1 MQDFINRFLKA
12 WKAWSD
18 DGKDAFL
25 ESFLDEVK
33 SSQNDPSNFLG
44 ILEQEIKSLSQE
56 GLKDD
61 ISSMLEVIESMKNE
75 ISQEQNNPN
84 ENVDDF
90 MNALQDEIK
99 EEQSISNDN
108 PNEFVESLAQAITE
122 TQENANEH
130 TEEKSFLEM
139 SEDEYYEHMQEQYIQ
154 MNEYD
159 GIARVSAELE
169 QQEIERE
176 EAELENKALQDYEES
191 QIQRAEEISIT
202 EHENELARE
211 ELERYAIEGENKALE
226 QYYESQNPDTLLYE
240 QQVAQEQDK
249 EKQLSNNQDLE
260 LETLRDSNIKQ
271 GLNNE
276 SIELLES
283 LQVIRDE
290 TSEVTNSLRA
300 NDELLRP
307 TGENTTSKIAS
318 IALEENKQLNEK
330 ETNEQELAKTQESE
344 QEGPQEKPKIT
355 PSNDIDLKDKYA
367 NLHSFFKQTELDIKQ
382 KRIKT
387 KLDFKESFLNYAKN
401 HMSEDE
407 LKVLLVVSQ
416 KEPTKLT
423 KEHINLITDCL
434 EQAHG
439 NKHMQDKGL
448 QLSVKSILGHE
459 LEKEHQIVLKDYLKK
474 SKDSLEPMDNRV
486 YEVMQK
492 HLDKQQAKTLK
503 NLDSTTQSV
512 GVNVIK
518 EQAKANKNAEQPKNS
533 QSEPTQ
539 EANTQDNNLDLQY
552 HQAKEIMEQTEQYFP
567 LDVKPKNEKIPTR
580 EQFIEMQ
587 ESLYERMVEFGNH
600 PSYFKTINEFISK
613 AYIQQ
618 KNSTEMQMDFRDLNQ
633 KLMGGKYKSWSEHMI
648 DAGRIINAEY
658 ARASLEFDKK
668 RQAKQEQSKTLHP
681 DEPWLDYD
689 PKAHKGLQ
697 ERQKSQEK
705 AQNKGNNN
713 DEPWIEFGKKE
724 QARAKAHYQA
734 MLEKER
740 AKELAKEQN
749 STQKEVKKEILD
761 YGYTQN
767 TPAKSR
773 KR

>member
-1 MQDFINRFLKA
+1 MQDFINGFLKA

-33 SSQNDPSNFLG
+33 NSKNDPTNFLG

-75 ISQEQNNPN
+75 ISNTKDN
-84 ENVDDF
+84 ENVSDF
-90 MNALQDEIK
+90 FNAFQQEIN

-108 PNEFVESLAQAITE
+108 PSEFVESLEKVIVE
-122 TQENANEH
+122 TQNANKH
-130 TEEKSFLEM
+130 
-139 SEDEYYEHMQEQYIQ
+139 
-154 MNEYD
+154 
-159 GIARVSAELE
+159 ELE
-169 QQEIERE
+169 S
-176 EAELENKALQDYEES
+176 KALQDYEEN
-191 QIQRAEEISIT
+191 QIQRAGEISIA
-202 EHENELARE
+202 EHENKLEKE
-211 ELERYAIEGENKALE
+211 ELERYALEGENKALE
-226 QYYESQNPDTLLYE
+226 QYYEGQNPDTLYE
-240 QQVAQEQDK
+240 QQVFQEQEK
-249 EKQLSNNQDLE
+249 ELLNQQDLE
-260 LETLRDSNIKQ
+260 LETLRDNNTKQ
-271 GLNNE
+271 GLDNE
-276 SIELLES
+276 SATLLES

-290 TSEVTNSLRA
+290 TNEVITFLNPNEL
-300 NDELLRP
+300 ELLRP

-318 IALEENKQLNEK
+318 IALEESNKLNEK
-330 ETNEQELAKTQESE
+330 DPNTQEQGEYAQKEQEK
-344 QEGPQEKPKIT
+344 KT

-367 NLHSFFKQTELDIKQ
+367 SLHSFFKQTELDIKQ

-387 KLDFKESFLNYAKN
+387 KLDFKERFLNYAKN
-401 HMSEDE
+401 HMNEDE

-423 KEHINLITDCL
+423 KEHINLIKDCL

-448 QLSVKSILGHE
+448 QLSVKSILGHQ
-459 LEKEHQIVLKDYLKK
+459 LEKEHHEVLKDYLAK

-486 YEVMQK
+486 YEVMRK

-503 NLDSTTQSV
+503 NLDSATQSV
-512 GVNVIK
+512 GVNAIK
-518 EQAKANKNAEQPKNS
+518 EQNKANKNSEQPKNS
-533 QSEPTQ
+533 QNEPRQETANAQTNSTATQ
-539 EANTQDNNLDLQY
+539 QENTKQNQAIEQNGTT
-552 HQAKEIMEQTEQYFP
+552 QAKE
-567 LDVKPKNEKIPTR
+567 PK
-580 EQFIEMQ
+580 
-587 ESLYERMVEFGNH
+587 
-600 PSYFKTINEFISK
+600 
-613 AYIQQ
+613 
-618 KNSTEMQMDFRDLNQ
+618 
-633 KLMGGKYKSWSEHMI
+633 
-648 DAGRIINAEY
+648 
-658 ARASLEFDKK
+658 
-668 RQAKQEQSKTLHP
+668 KTLHP

-697 ERQKSQEK
+697 ERQKEEIQEK
-705 AQNKGNNN
+705 AQSNNS

-734 MLEKER
+734 MLEKEK

-749 STQKEVKKEILD
+749 NAQKEVKKEMPTID

-767 TPAKSR
+767 TLSKSR